1 MASSW
6 FLFFSY
12 SSEIRYSG
20 RRTGQSLRLAA
31 YANHTDRNEGDIP
44 PFKEYVLKFQVSWWS
59 SWRQNRLPTARPLYL
74 CADSVYN
81 SVLSL
86 YLSVF
91 QTNFLIQYLKYSSFM
106 HTLLQNLLK
115 HLEMREKL
123 SISLSFTLA
132 GEFPLSLI
140 VMKEISYKWI
150 PCTSFHHCSLL
161 YSLS

>member
-1 MASSW
+1 MEIHLYSNSW
-6 FLFFSY
+6 FRNY
-12 SSEIRYSG
+12 KYRDG
-20 RRTGQSLRLAA
+20 AA
-31 YANHTDRNEGDIP
+31 QEST
-44 PFKEYVLKFQVSWWS
+44 
-59 SWRQNRLPTARPLYL
+59 LPQRSHCYQHL
-74 CADSVYN
+74 CADTVYN
-81 SVLSL
+81 AVLLL
-86 YLSVF
+86 YQSIF

-123 SISLSFTLA
+123 TISLSFTLA
-132 GEFPLSLI
+132 VEFPLSLI